1 MKPGLRVS
9 VYLNLTHALNRS
21 ATTVGLFVFKKV
33 INVLD
38 KFFAMK
44 FAIFGEKQ
52 KMQISKK
59 TFENVLQE
67 QMAFTS

>member
-1 MKPGLRVS
+1 MKPGLQVS

-21 ATTVGLFVFKKV
+21 ATTVDLLVFKKV

-44 FAIFGEKQ
+44 FAIFGEKT

-59 TFENVLQE
+59 TFEFVLQE

>member
-1 MKPGLRVS
+1 
-9 VYLNLTHALNRS
+9 
-21 ATTVGLFVFKKV
+21 
-33 INVLD
+33 
-38 KFFAMK
+38 MK

-59 TFENVLQE
+59 TFEYVLQE